1 MEIIMEAKVYG
12 TPRCS
17 WCDRVAKI
25 LEDRE
30 ITVDKIDVSGS
41 KDLIK
46 EMQKAAGNKVTTVP
60 QVVINGEYVGG
71 FTETERYLN
80 RL

>member
-1 MEIIMEAKVYG
+1 MEAKIYG

-30 ITVDKIDVSGS
+30 ITVEKIDVSGS

-46 EMQKAAGNKVTTVP
+46 EMQKAAEEKITTVP
-60 QVVINGEYVGG
+60 QVIIDGKYIGG
-71 FTETERYLN
+71 YTEVERFLN
-80 RL
+80 RI